1 MVITLVSVGGGI
13 WLGLRLSRRAGAT
26 PSDLPPRKRRI
37 FVLMMVGTFAITLA
51 VVISFASGKPGIGIG
66 ILIAFY
72 ILPTFITTPLRIR
85 RSRREAEAARA
96 ARLAR
101 NKSAQ

>member
-1 MVITLVSVGGGI
+1 M
-13 WLGLRLSRRAGAT
+13 
-26 PSDLPPRKRRI
+26 PSDLPPRKRRLFI
-37 FVLMMVGTFAITLA
+37 LMMLGSLAITLA
-51 VVISFASGKPGIGIG
+51 VVISFASGYPGIGIG

-96 ARLAR
+96 ALAAR
-101 NKSAQ
+101 KDEPR